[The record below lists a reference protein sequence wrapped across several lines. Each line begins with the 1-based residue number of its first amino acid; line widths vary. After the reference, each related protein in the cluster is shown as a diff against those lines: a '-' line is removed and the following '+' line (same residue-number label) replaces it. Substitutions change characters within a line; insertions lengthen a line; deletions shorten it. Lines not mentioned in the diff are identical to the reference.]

1 MIHFREV
8 RAAAVEMLSPLVGE
22 GKLIER
28 AVIIDDIFGKVRLLA
43 WFAPSAS
50 PTFVSE
56 LNALM
61 HQRLGVY
68 WAELWVASGASEAD
82 CRLYEELWTA
92 SNETAP
98 SVRLSER
105 IRSRGFWMKPPSE
118 PAWQVSEDHPPVI
131 AFYSFKGGVGRTT
144 ALASFAIQRA
154 RAGEAVVIVD
164 LDLDAPGVGTLLGPG
179 RPDAAQQ
186 LGVVDYLI
194 ESPLHP
200 DMTLSDYYH
209 LCLEAPASPPGV
221 SIAGSG
227 QIFVFPAGS
236 LDSEYLA
243 MLARLDLEPGSDE
256 PKHPLLR
263 LLDHA
268 RKELRPDWILL
279 DCRAGLSES
288 SGFALSGLS
297 NLTVLLATTSAQSW
311 NGLRLVI
318 ERLGAERVGRG
329 LPQAEC
335 LVVQTMTPENLQTA
349 ELAESGF
356 RTDAEDV
363 FKDAYYA
370 EDPTDEDDDKFWYVR
385 DMESEDS
392 PHQPSVLYYSQRLAF
407 IRSIEDVADTLAED
421 PGYSRLARRIASRF
435 GKEPE

>member
-8 RAAAVEMLSPLVGE
+8 RTAAVELLRTRAGE
-22 GKLIER
+22 GQPIER
-28 AVIIDDIFGKVRLLA
+28 ALIIDDIFGKVRVLA
-43 WFAPSAS
+43 WFALSAP
-50 PTFVSE
+50 PTIADD
-56 LNALM
+56 LKALM
-61 HQRLGVY
+61 NQELGAY
-68 WAELWVASGASEAD
+68 WADLWVASGASEAD
-82 CRLYEELWTA
+82 CKIYEELWKA
-92 SNETAP
+92 SNERAP
-98 SVRLSER
+98 AVRLSER
-105 IRSRGFWMKPPSE
+105 TRSLGFWMKPPSE
-118 PAWQVSEDHPPVI
+118 PAWQVGQDHPPVI

-154 RAGEAVVIVD
+154 RTGEAVVIVD

-179 RPDAAQQ
+179 RPDAAQH

-194 ESPLHP
+194 ESPLYP
-200 DMTLSDYYH
+200 EISLSDYYH
-209 LCLEAPASPPGV
+209 LCLDVQASPPGV

-236 LDSEYLA
+236 LDSDYLA
-243 MLARLDLEPGSDE
+243 MLSRLDLEPGSDE

-288 SGFALSGLS
+288 SGFALSGLA
-297 NLTVLLATTSAQSW
+297 NLTVLLGTTSAQSW

-329 LPQAEC
+329 LPQVEC
-335 LVVQTMTPENLQTA
+335 LVVQTMTPENRQTA
-349 ELAESGF
+349 DLAESSF
-356 RTDAEDV
+356 RADAEDI
-363 FKDAYYA
+363 FKEAYYA

-407 IRSIEDVADTLAED
+407 IRSIEDVAETLAED
-421 PGYSRLARRIASRF
+421 PGYSKLARRIASRF